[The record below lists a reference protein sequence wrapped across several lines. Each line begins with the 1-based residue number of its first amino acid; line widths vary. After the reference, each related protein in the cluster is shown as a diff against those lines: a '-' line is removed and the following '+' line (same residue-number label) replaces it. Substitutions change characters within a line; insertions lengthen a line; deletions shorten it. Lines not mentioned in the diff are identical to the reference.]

1 MANCSCETENE
12 EKEGRKE
19 KIVNLVLFLF
29 GTVCLLIAFVL
40 QKVGEKQGSEFSSIT
55 YSLFSNPD
63 FYRSLGFISF
73 LLYTIGYLPLLIKI
87 GHERIEERK
96 EGEILNENTLRL
108 IATLG
113 AYGINEYPE
122 ALFVILFSIIG
133 ERLEEYASDKSK
145 KSIKKLVN
153 NRPLYAHTIRE
164 DGTIKDQ
171 DPSSLKI
178 GDKIEVRPGEK
189 ISVDGKIIKGIT
201 SLDLSSINGESLP
214 KDAKEG
220 DNVYSGSINLD
231 SVIVLEV
238 EKEFKNSTLSKIR
251 DLVENEQGKKAKS
264 ERFITKFAK
273 YYTPAVILIAFI
285 TFITGFGL
293 SGFNWAEG
301 GEKWLYEALSILLIS
316 CPCALVISVPITF
329 FAGIGSGSKY
339 GILFKGS
346 VAIEN
351 RSKTDTFVFDKTGTL
366 TKGNFILVNHPSNEN
381 LKIAASLESKSTHP
395 LAKAISN
402 AYQGELANVEN
413 FKNIPGHGIEGT
425 IDGVTYLIGNLDFLK
440 QSNVQDLTREDTP
453 FKVLYLGIKNGK
465 YLTPFIVKDEVKSE
479 AKKARE
485 ELKANG
491 RKKSIVLSGD
501 DQKIVSASLEETG
514 VREGHGELLPEEKLE
529 RVKDLSKGGKVC
541 YVGDGINDSPS
552 LLAANVGVSR
562 GALGSDAA
570 IEASDVVIRDDS
582 LEKVS
587 EAKHL
592 SKKTR
597 RVRIFGII
605 LSIGLKVLRRILVL
619 TGVRGNYARIVA
631 GVSDT
636 GVRIVSVLNALRML
650 FYKPKYLSQKNKQ
663 TIKKK

>member
-273 YYTPAVILIAFI
+273 YYTPTVILIALI
-285 TFITGFGL
+285 TFITGYGL

-351 RSKTDTFVFDKTGTL
+351 RSKADTFVFDKTGTL
-366 TKGNFILVNHPSNEN
+366 TKGNFILVNHPSDEN

-605 LSIGLKVLRRILVL
+605 LSIGLKVLRMILVL
-619 TGVRGNYARIVA
+619 TGIRGRYARIVA